1 LENVLPTLLDWK
13 HEWTASLIW
22 SGTAFVITVA
32 TFAVVVSLL
41 VRFTLWGRQF
51 WRIASPYFWPD
62 RRWKSW
68 RPLLT
73 VLIMLWMTVLAVRL
87 DVLLSYWTNGLFTAM
102 QDFNAAAFGFYMA
115 VFGVLTTVYFVHS
128 RVEYLIEQ
136 TFIIQWRSWL
146 NDHTVADWL
155 DGRAYHRGHFVTT
168 PIDNPDQRIQ
178 EDTTAF
184 VLESLGLSLGAVR
197 SAVALASFTAIL
209 WGLSGTLSLSG
220 YTIPGAMVFLVYLY
234 VIVFSFGAFRIGRPL
249 IRLNFLNEGLG
260 ASFRYAL
267 VRLRDRSEDIAFH
280 HGEEVERSTLT
291 TRFGAIIQNNWRIVF
306 RLLKFDG
313 FNIAISQIALVVP
326 YLIQAPR
333 FFAHAITLGD
343 VQQTTIAFGH
353 VHGALSFFR
362 NSYGA
367 FAGYRATLDR
377 LTGLLDA
384 NSQTRALPTVTIA
397 DRPDGLDVEDLTVH
411 RPDGAPLIENLTLH
425 LSSGQAL
432 LITGAS
438 GCGKTT
444 LLRSLADLWPYAHG
458 TVSRP
463 TAGRALFLPQH
474 PYVPL
479 GGLRT
484 ALTYPQLPHMVGDEQ
499 VREALRMVQLG
510 HLQDRIDAEIDWS
523 RILSPGE
530 QQRVGIARILIN
542 RPRLVLLDEATSA
555 VDEGLEHALY
565 TLIRTHLPDCTLVSV
580 GHHSRLTAFHTH
592 YLDLL
597 GEGRWD
603 VMAPIKQRNQQRRFD
618 SVPTAV
624 EDHVMQ

>member
-1 LENVLPTLLDWK
+1 
-13 HEWTASLIW
+13 
-22 SGTAFVITVA
+22 
-32 TFAVVVSLL
+32 
-41 VRFTLWGRQF
+41 
-51 WRIASPYFWPD
+51 
-62 RRWKSW
+62 
-68 RPLLT
+68 
-73 VLIMLWMTVLAVRL
+73 MLWMTVLAVRL

-102 QDFNAAAFGFYMA
+102 QDFNAEAFGFSMV

-136 TFIIQWRSWL
+136 AFIIQWRSWL
-146 NDHTVADWL
+146 NDHMVADWL

-168 PIDNPDQRIQ
+168 PVDNPDQRIQ

-184 VLESLGLSLGAVR
+184 VVESLGLSLGAVR

-234 VIVFSFGAFRIGRPL
+234 VVIFSFGAFRIGRSL

-280 HGEEVERSTLT
+280 HGEEVERATLT
-291 TRFGAIIQNNWRIVF
+291 TRFEAIIQNNWRIVF

-367 FAGYRATLDR
+367 FAGYRATLNR
-377 LTGLLDA
+377 LTGLLDV
-384 NSQTRALPTVTIA
+384 NGQTRALPTVTVA
-397 DRPDGLDVEDLTVH
+397 ERLDGLDVEHLTVR
-411 RPDGAPLIENLTLH
+411 RPDGVPLVENLTMY
-425 LSSGQAL
+425 LSPGQAL
-432 LITGAS
+432 LVTGAS

-458 TVSRP
+458 TVRRP
-463 TAGRALFLPQH
+463 PACHALFLPQH
-474 PYVPL
+474 PYLPL
-479 GGLRT
+479 GSLRT
-484 ALTYPQLPHMVGDEQ
+484 ALTYPQLPQVVGDEQ
-499 VREALRMVQLG
+499 VHEALRMVQLG
-510 HLQDRIDAEIDWS
+510 HLENQIDDEVDWS
-523 RILSPGE
+523 RILSTGE
-530 QQRVGIARILIN
+530 QQRLGIARLLIN
-542 RPRLVLLDEATSA
+542 RPRLVFLDEATSA
-555 VDEGLEHALY
+555 VDAGLEHALY
-565 TLIRTHLPDCTLVSV
+565 TLIRTHLPECTLVSV
-580 GHHSRLTAFHTH
+580 GHHDSLTAFHTH
-592 YLDLL
+592 ILHLL

-603 VMAPIKQRNQQRRFD
+603 VMAPIRQRNGPRRFD
-618 SVPTAV
+618 SVPIAV
-624 EDHVMQ
+624 EDHVLR